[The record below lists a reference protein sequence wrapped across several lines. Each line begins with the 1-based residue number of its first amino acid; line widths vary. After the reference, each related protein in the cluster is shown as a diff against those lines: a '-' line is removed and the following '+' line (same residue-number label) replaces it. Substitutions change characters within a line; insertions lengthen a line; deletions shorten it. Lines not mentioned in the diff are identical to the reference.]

1 MERGITKYT
10 STDLT
15 TNTSFL
21 DEEQKSLIA
30 TSLSQH
36 WTIPEFKVTNFI
48 GNAQITPYAKL
59 KQYLLELNTREGS
72 VELMEYEVQ
81 KIGIEIEI
89 HEEQIAKI
97 ESPAEK
103 KIHQLEIFK
112 LQRQQKK
119 AFVRL
124 RDAYDERDIYLKL
137 IKEFNSGSEGYLK
150 DGRRIIDIMNDQ
162 EETEK
167 LEKEYWTLRLAKQT
181 ALDMIAY
188 GRAGVGNMEAVSMLQ
203 PDQQMEVMHLACD
216 YFVRNEIRTNGILS
230 NINENIQ
237 KLGIDAPTT
246 ELSAQ
251 LYLNNEEKK
260 DVFTIQNGI

>member
-21 DEEQKSLIA
+21 DEEQKGLIA

-89 HEEQIAKI
+89 QNNMAIFMPSCYKHE
-97 ESPAEK
+97 S
-103 KIHQLEIFK
+103 
-112 LQRQQKK
+112 
-119 AFVRL
+119 
-124 RDAYDERDIYLKL
+124 
-137 IKEFNSGSEGYLK
+137 
-150 DGRRIIDIMNDQ
+150 
-162 EETEK
+162 
-167 LEKEYWTLRLAKQT
+167 
-181 ALDMIAY
+181 
-188 GRAGVGNMEAVSMLQ
+188 
-203 PDQQMEVMHLACD
+203 
-216 YFVRNEIRTNGILS
+216 
-230 NINENIQ
+230 
-237 KLGIDAPTT
+237 T
-246 ELSAQ
+246 ELKME
-251 LYLNNEEKK
+251 NKK
-260 DVFTIQNGI
+260 QFNGYGN